1 MSIIT
6 LLNGDTIIVDESTNI
21 LSIKPKKTAQRTKL
35 LASTM
40 NTQLLNTAMNT
51 QLLVTTMD
59 ATADY
64 CTTMKT
70 FPNA

>member
-1 MSIIT
+1 MIIIS
-6 LLNGDTIIVDESTNI
+6 LLNGETIIVDESTFI
-21 LSIKPKKTAQRTKL
+21 LSIKPKITAQRTQL

-40 NTQLLNTAMNT
+40 DTQLLNATMNT

-64 CTTMKT
+64 CTSMQT
-70 FPNA
+70 NIY

>member
-6 LLNGDTIIVDESTNI
+6 VRTGDTIIVDESTTI
-21 LSIKPKKTAQRTKL
+21 LSIKPKITAQRTQL

-40 NTQLLNTAMNT
+40 DTQLLNVTMNT

-64 CTTMKT
+64 CASMKT
-70 FPNA
+70 NVY

>member
-6 LLNGDTIIVDESTNI
+6 VVTGDTIIVDESTTI
-21 LSIKPKKTAQRTKL
+21 LSIKPKITAQRTQL

-40 NTQLLNTAMNT
+40 DTQLLNATMNT

-64 CTTMKT
+64 CASMQT
-70 FPNA
+70 NIY

>member
-1 MSIIT
+1 MSILT
-6 LLNGDTIIVDESTNI
+6 LLTGDTIIFDESTTI
-21 LSIKPKKTAQRTKL
+21 LSIKPKITAQRTQL

-40 NTQLLNTAMNT
+40 NTQLLNTTMNT

-64 CTTMKT
+64 CTTLKT
-70 FPNA
+70 L

>member
-1 MSIIT
+1 MIIIT
-6 LLNGDTIIVDESTNI
+6 SFNGDTIIVVESTTI
-21 LSIKPKKTAQRTKL
+21 LSIKPKKTAQRTQL

-40 NTQLLNTAMNT
+40 DKQLLNATMST

-64 CTTMKT
+64 CTSMQT
-70 FPNA
+70 NVY